1 MSILK
6 KTAARTFVQRTLSS
20 TQLSLIAAAAVV
32 GTSTTTLADV
42 VELEEIIVV
51 AHPLAAGGLA
61 QASTVLSG
69 ENLDEV
75 KGASI
80 GATLER
86 EPGIQSSSFGS
97 AVGRPVIHGLG
108 ATRVKITQDQ
118 IDTLDVSVTSS
129 DHAVTVESFIAE
141 RISVLKGPSTLL
153 YGSGAI
159 GGVVDVDTGRHKTEV
174 PEETSGR
181 AEVRFADVDSSVTA
195 AARLDGRIN
204 DSMAWHLDG
213 FTRDADDYE
222 IPGFAESSFLR
233 AMEGH
238 DEHHDEDEHD
248 EHHDEDEHEGEE
260 EAFGILEGSRN
271 KSQGVSF
278 GLSNVGERHH
288 VSASFGF
295 IDSNYG
301 LLGGHSHDHD
311 DEHEEGHDEDHAHD
325 EDDHLEEIEEEGVA
339 MIDMQQTR
347 FDLRAGYQFDGSII
361 QKLDVLFAQNDY
373 EHSEIEGSGEVGTR
387 FDNQAWE
394 GRIELQHDPILEF
407 EGIFGVQL
415 NDRDF
420 SAVGEEAFIA
430 PVNVESQAVFWL
442 GERAVGPGTVETG
455 IRFETVDTTPI
466 ENAALLARSF
476 DTTSASLGY
485 VYENGSGT
493 TLSTLV
499 DYSGRAPS
507 IEELYSNGAHLA
519 TQSYDIGNTD
529 LREETAMSFSVTG
542 NWEWDSLRINAT
554 AYYTDF
560 QDFIYQ
566 AASGE
571 ELDELPVFSYR
582 QDDATFYGLDLSA
595 EIELGVVA
603 GGDLSASTFVDFVT
617 ADVDT
622 NAGSENLP
630 RIPADRLGMGLRWSD
645 EAWTLTAN
653 YLHVDAQNSV
663 ADFELTTQ
671 GYEDLSIGVSRY
683 MTLNNYEFQFFLN
696 GRNLTDDEQRH
707 HASFVKDIAPAPG
720 RSLEAGVRLSF

>member
-1 MSILK
+1 MTILK
-6 KTAARTFVQRTLSS
+6 KPTEGVFLPRVITSALLTLIVVPS
-20 TQLSLIAAAAVV
+20 TPAF
-32 GTSTTTLADV
+32 ADV
-42 VELEEIIVV
+42 VELEEVVVV
-51 AHPLAAGGLA
+51 AHPLSAGGLA

-69 ENLDEV
+69 EKLDEI

-159 GGVVDVDTGRHKTEV
+159 GGVVDVDTGRHKTEI

-181 AEVRFADVDSSVTA
+181 AEIRFADVDSSVTA

-204 DSMAWHLDG
+204 DSLAWHLDG

-222 IPGFAESSFLR
+222 IPGYAESSLLR
-233 AMEGH
+233 VMEGH
-238 DEHHDEDEHD
+238 GDEHHEDEHDEDEHY
-248 EHHDEDEHEGEE
+248 DEDEHEGEE

-278 GLSNVGERHH
+278 GLSNVGDRHH

-295 IDSNYG
+295 IDSKYG
-301 LLGGHSHDHD
+301 LLGGHSHEHD
-311 DEHEEGHDEDHAHD
+311 EEHEGDDAHD
-325 EDDHLEEIEEEGVA
+325 EDEHDDHLEGMEEEGIA
-339 MIDMQQTR
+339 MIDMEQTR
-347 FDLRAGYQFDGSII
+347 FDLRAGYQFDGSVI

-394 GRIELQHDPILEF
+394 GRIELQHQTILEF
-407 EGIFGVQL
+407 DGIFGIQL

-420 SAVGEEAFIA
+420 SALGEEAFIA

-442 GERAVGPGTVETG
+442 GERSAGPGTVETG
-455 IRFETVDTTPI
+455 IRFETVDTTPVD
-466 ENAALLARSF
+466 NAALLARSF

-485 VYENGSGT
+485 VYENGSGA
-493 TLSTLV
+493 TLSALI

-519 TQSYDIGNTD
+519 TQSYDIGDAD
-529 LREETAMSFSVTG
+529 LREETALSFSVTG
-542 NWEWDSLRINAT
+542 NWDWDALSINAT

-560 QDFIYQ
+560 RDFIYQ

-571 ELDELPVFSYR
+571 ELDELPVFNYR

-603 GGDLSASTFVDFVT
+603 GGNLSANTFLDFVS

-645 EAWTLTAN
+645 EVWTLTAN

-663 ADFELTTQ
+663 ADFELPTQ
-671 GYEDLSIGVSRY
+671 GYEDLSFGVSRY
-683 MTLNNYEFQFFLN
+683 MTLNNYEVQLFLN

-707 HASFVKDIAPAPG
+707 HASFVKDFAPAPG
-720 RSLEAGVRLSF
+720 RAIEAGIRMSF